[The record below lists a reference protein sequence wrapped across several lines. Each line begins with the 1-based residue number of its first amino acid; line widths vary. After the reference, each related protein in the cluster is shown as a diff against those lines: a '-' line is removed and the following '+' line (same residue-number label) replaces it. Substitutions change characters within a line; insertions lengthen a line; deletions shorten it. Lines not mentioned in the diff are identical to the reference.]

1 MNYIDIS
8 FESLNFNESRLSSSS
23 PINESDRNES
33 NISLEDMYETISL
46 YDYIND
52 ETTNSKR
59 ITWEQWYLNKKIE
72 KLKNEKKLE
81 EKMRKVC
88 FEQIYNINYF
98 IL

>member
-1 MNYIDIS
+1 
-8 FESLNFNESRLSSSS
+8 
-23 PINESDRNES
+23 
-33 NISLEDMYETISL
+33 MYETISL
-46 YDYIND
+46 YDYNND

-88 FEQIYNINYF
+88 FEKIYNINYF

>member
-23 PINESDRNES
+23 PINES

-46 YDYIND
+46 YDYNND